1 MQLCGELRPNF
12 GIEKDTSNVLSL
24 VWFSDLKFVLLSP
37 DNHTNFR
44 STTLGNPKT
53 GAARSN
59 RDLMAQS
66 GVDHAEVAGV
76 LPLALPAPEMV
87 AAILAGRQPLGL
99 TASRLMQMSDL
110 PLSWAEQ
117 RRVLGFFLRS
127 YNFARRSRL
136 SKG

>member
-1 MQLCGELRPNF
+1 MERKLLLAADQDPKTKPDPTLIRLLAQAHC
-12 GIEKDTSNVLSL
+12 
-24 VWFSDLKFVLLSP
+24 WFEDLK
-37 DNHTNFR
+37 
-44 STTLGNPKT
+44 T
-53 GAARSN
+53 GKARSN

-87 AAILAGRQPLGL
+87 AAILAGSQPLGL

-117 RRVLGFFLRS
+117 RRVLGFS
-127 YNFARRSRL
+127 
-136 SKG
+136 